1 MTNPWKSRP
10 LIICA
15 TPIVGIMFQIILMSF
30 DSGPGDK
37 TIFRANRV
45 LEVGYLTF
53 VMLLPLFSLP
63 ALSAAI
69 VGIKTPQYR
78 GWNMA
83 STVLNSAYI
92 LLFLLLCTLLII
104 SRLVRLR

>member
-1 MTNPWKSRP
+1 
-10 LIICA
+10 
-15 TPIVGIMFQIILMSF
+15 MFQIILMSF